1 MATLQP
7 TLKIEKASIS
17 MATQKYMGRGQLLER
32 LTAQVGD
39 RKLAI
44 AILQKR
50 GHLKADGKTYTDEGL
65 KRNAMTASERA
76 KDRAAK
82 ESGGKMSDYI
92 YNPNTN
98 RATLKTK
105 FIKGKY

>member
-1 MATLQP
+1 MVILLLI
-7 TLKIEKASIS
+7 LKTEKESIN
-17 MATQKYMGRGQLLER
+17 MATQKFMGKGQLLER
-32 LTAQVGD
+32 LAAQVGD

-50 GHLKADGKTYTDEGL
+50 GHLKADGKTYTEEGR

-76 KDRAAK
+76 KDRAVK
-82 ESGGKMSDYI
+82 KSGGQMSDYV
-92 YNPNTN
+92 YDPSTN